1 MTYMSKEYDY
11 SNEHRW
17 KAKPA
22 GTGKSR
28 KVGRRDRGARRREAA
43 RLRRGRRS

>member
-11 SNEHRW
+11 DNPHRW

-28 KVGRRDRGARRREAA
+28 KVGRRGRGMRRAETA
-43 RLRRGRRS
+43 RLKRGRRT